1 MHRKGYGEMN
11 TRFNHLWIAGI
22 AFAFVLFAL
31 PRVSRS
37 VVSTLDSVIVV
48 PNPYNLSGRT
58 FGPQPPGGSIE
69 ANERIRFAN
78 LPAPC
83 TIRIYTSAGNLVA
96 TINHTGASTPTS
108 DLENEYWSGRNTDN
122 QYIVS
127 DVYIY
132 VVESSTLGR
141 KIGKFIV
148 IR

>member
-1 MHRKGYGEMN
+1 MN
-11 TRFNHLWIAGI
+11 TRLRHWWIAGV
-22 AFAFVLFAL
+22 AFAFVLIAL
-31 PRVSRS
+31 PRVSHS
-37 VVSTLDSVIVV
+37 AVSTLDSVIVI

-58 FGPQPPGGSIE
+58 YGPQPPGGSIE

-83 TIRIYTSAGNLVA
+83 TIKIYTSAGNLVS
-96 TINHTGASTPTS
+96 TIQHTGAVTAVS
-108 DLENEYWSGRNTDN
+108 DLENYYWSGRNADN

-132 VVESSTLGR
+132 VVESPTLGR
-141 KIGKFIV
+141 RIGKFIV

>member
-1 MHRKGYGEMN
+1 MKS
-11 TRFNHLWIAGI
+11 RFSPWWIAGI
-22 AFAFVLFAL
+22 AFAFVLIAL
-31 PRVSRS
+31 PRVSHS
-37 VVSTLDSVIVV
+37 AVSTLDSIIVV

-83 TIRIYTSAGNLVA
+83 TIKIYTSAGNLVA
-96 TINHTGASTPTS
+96 TVQHTGLNTPTS
-108 DLENEYWSGRNTDN
+108 DLENTYWSGRNADN

-132 VVESSTLGR
+132 VVESPTLGR
-141 KIGKFIV
+141 KVGKFIV